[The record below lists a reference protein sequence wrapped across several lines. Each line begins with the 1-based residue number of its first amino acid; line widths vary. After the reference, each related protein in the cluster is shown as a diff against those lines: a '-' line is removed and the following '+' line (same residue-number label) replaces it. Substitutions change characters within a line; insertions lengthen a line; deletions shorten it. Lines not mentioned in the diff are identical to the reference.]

1 MMADK
6 ELREAHMARRFP
18 ILGTIGFI
26 APFIIA
32 SIPIDGTT
40 GVESAGSIQPAMAG
54 SWSRL
59 TFGFEQPASG
69 PGPIGRYSREPNTGG
84 NFNNPILKPEA
95 AAVVKKRG
103 EMLRGGED
111 YPNPSL
117 NCLPMV
123 SPYVFRVQEMQIIQK
138 KDEVIFLFMQD
149 HQIRRVRL
157 NGTHPA
163 KVTPSWYGDSIGH
176 YEGETLVVDTIGY
189 KLGPAPVLDMFGSPF
204 SEGLHVTERYRL
216 IDYEAARAAQ
226 ERNIRDAGPVATEQA
241 ATIDENYKGK
251 GLQVQFTVEDKN
263 VFNTPW
269 SAAAT
274 YRRAASWVENVCAEN
289 IHEYYAGKD
298 TVIPKADKP
307 DF

>member
-1 MMADK
+1 MMMAK
-6 ELREAHMARRFP
+6 KLTEVHMARRVP
-18 ILGTIGFI
+18 IMGIVGFI
-26 APFIIA
+26 APFILA
-32 SIPIDGTT
+32 AIPVGPVL
-40 GVESAGSIQPAMAG
+40 GVEGATQVPDMAG

-69 PGPIGRYSREPNTGG
+69 PGPIGRFSRAPNTGG

-103 EMLRGGED
+103 EMLRSGED

-123 SPYVFRVQEMQIIQK
+123 SPYIFRVQEMAVIQK
-138 KDEVIFLFMQD
+138 KDEVLMLYMQD
-149 HQIRRVRL
+149 HQIRHVRL

-163 KVTPSWYGDSIGH
+163 KITPSWYGDSLGH
-176 YEGETLVVDTIGY
+176 YEGDTLVVDTVGY
-189 KLGPAPVLDMFGSPF
+189 KLGPYPVVDMFGSPF

-226 ERNIRDAGPVATEQA
+226 ARNVRDAGPVATEQA

-251 GLQVQFTVEDKN
+251 GLQVQFTVEDKA

-269 SAAAT
+269 SGAAT

-298 TVIPKADKP
+298 TEIPKADRP

>member
-1 MMADK
+1 MGEK
-6 ELREAHMARRFP
+6 PTEAHMARKFP
-18 ILGTIGFI
+18 IFGMIGFI
-26 APFIIA
+26 APFIMA
-32 SIPIDGTT
+32 LVPVGSAM
-40 GVESAGSIQPAMAG
+40 GVERTSPIPALAG

-69 PGPIGRYSREPNTGG
+69 PGPIGRFSREPNTGG

-95 AAVVKKRG
+95 AAVVKKRS
-103 EMLRGGED
+103 EILRSGED

-123 SPYVFRVQEMQIIQK
+123 SPYIFRVQEMQVIQK
-138 KDEVIFLFMQD
+138 KDEVLLLYMQD
-149 HQIRRVRL
+149 HQIRHVRL
-157 NGTHPA
+157 NGVHPP

-176 YEGETLVVDTIGY
+176 YEGDTLVIDTIGY
-189 KLGPAPVLDMFGSPF
+189 KLGPAPILDMYGSPF
-204 SEGLHVTERYRL
+204 SEGLHVAERYRL
-216 IDYEAARAAQ
+216 IDYEAAKAAQ
-226 ERNIRDAGPVATEQA
+226 AGNVRDAGPVATEQA

-269 SAAAT
+269 SGAAT

-298 TVIPKADKP
+298 TEIPKADRP